1 MEEAVELANYLPL
14 SFKTPISFA
23 ARSICSYSERPRTTP
38 VRHLFRT
45 QKPIRLV
52 QQWCTKRLPH
62 CPRDLGSP
70 EIP

>member
-1 MEEAVELANYLPL
+1 MPRAGQSAVNIERIKKAYGFLTDRERNGRT
-14 SFKTPISFA
+14 FTPNEVAAFA

-52 QQWCTKRLPH
+52 Q
-62 CPRDLGSP
+62 
-70 EIP
+70 